1 MIITYT
7 SMRPIPIGR
16 FSSRDQNITIKKYCQ
31 YENIN
36 FSIPFPEFVYPY
48 CFIQLFN
55 IFGLAPSNSKIVFF
69 SSTQFFD
76 YPGNIKELVD
86 SFRIKFDSI
95 SFASENFHIDLNQ
108 NFKELEKIIEELREP
123 KNIKNLSK

>member
-7 SMRPIPIGR
+7 SMRPLPIGR
-16 FSSRDQNITIKKYCQ
+16 FSSKDQNITIKKFCE

-36 FSIPFPEFVYPY
+36 FSIPFPEFVYPN

-55 IFGLAPSNSKIVFF
+55 IFGLASCNSNIVFF

-76 YPGNIKELVD
+76 YPGNIGELVNC
-86 SFRIKFDSI
+86 FRVKFDTI
-95 SFASENFHIDLNQ
+95 SFASENYQINLNQ
-108 NFKELEKIIEELREP
+108 NYKELEKIIEELTDP
-123 KNIKNLSK
+123 KI

>member
-1 MIITYT
+1 
-7 SMRPIPIGR
+7 MRPIPIGR

-55 IFGLAPSNSKIVFF
+55 IFDLAPCNSNIVFF

-76 YPGNIKELVD
+76 YPGNIKQLVN
-86 SFRIKFDSI
+86 SFRVKFDTI
-95 SFASENFHIDLNQ
+95 SFASEKYQIDLNQ
-108 NFKELEKIIEELREP
+108 NYKELEKTIEELRDP
-123 KNIKNLSK
+123 KNIKIQS

>member
-16 FSSRDQNITIKKYCQ
+16 FSSKDQNIIIKKYCQ

-36 FSIPFPEFVYPY
+36 FSLPFPEFVYPN

-55 IFGLAPSNSKIVFF
+55 IFGIASPNSNIVFF

-76 YPGNIKELVD
+76 YPGNIRELVNC
-86 SFRIKFDSI
+86 FREKFDTI
-95 SFASENFHIDLNQ
+95 SFASENYQINLNQ
-108 NFKELEKIIEELREP
+108 NYKELEKIIEEFRDTTYL
-123 KNIKNLSK
+123 NIKS

>member
-16 FSSRDQNITIKKYCQ
+16 ISSKDQNITIKKYCQ
-31 YENIN
+31 NKNIN

-55 IFGLAPSNSKIVFF
+55 IFGLAQCNSKIVFF

-76 YPGNIKELVD
+76 YRGNIKELVNT
-86 SFRIKFDSI
+86 FR
-95 SFASENFHIDLNQ
+95 
-108 NFKELEKIIEELREP
+108 EKI
-123 KNIKNLSK
+123 

>member
-16 FSSRDQNITIKKYCQ
+16 FSSKDQNIIIKKYCQ

-36 FSIPFPEFVYPY
+36 FSLPFPEFVYPN

-55 IFGLAPSNSKIVFF
+55 IFGIASPNSNIVFF

-76 YPGNIKELVD
+76 YPGNIRELVNC
-86 SFRIKFDSI
+86 FREKFDTI
-95 SFASENFHIDLNQ
+95 SFASENYQINLNQ
-108 NFKELEKIIEELREP
+108 NYEELEKIIEEFRDTTYL
-123 KNIKNLSK
+123 NIKS

>member
-1 MIITYT
+1 
-7 SMRPIPIGR
+7 MRPIPIGR

-31 YENIN
+31 LKNIN

-55 IFGLAPSNSKIVFF
+55 IFGLAPINSNIIFF
-69 SSTQFFD
+69 SSSQFFD

-86 SFRIKFDSI
+86 SFRVKFNTI
-95 SFASENFHIDLNQ
+95 SFASENYQLDINQ
-108 NFKELEKIIEELREP
+108 NYKELEKIIKEV
-123 KNIKNLSK
+123 KNLE